1 MAAAPRRLLVAAF
14 LLLALQQTAVRA
26 QETTNGQ
33 GKILWAMGQW
43 LSGSPAAA
51 PLAAMGWTDGGNPC
65 NGWQGVTCN
74 GEGFVTG
81 M

>member
-1 MAAAPRRLLVAAF
+1 MKQRVWLLLAAF
-14 LLLALQQTAVRA
+14 MLLALQSAVHA

-43 LSGSPAAA
+43 LTGSPTGGS
-51 PLAAMGWTDGGNPC
+51 LAGLGWTDGGNPC
-65 NGWQGVTCN
+65 NGWTGVSCN